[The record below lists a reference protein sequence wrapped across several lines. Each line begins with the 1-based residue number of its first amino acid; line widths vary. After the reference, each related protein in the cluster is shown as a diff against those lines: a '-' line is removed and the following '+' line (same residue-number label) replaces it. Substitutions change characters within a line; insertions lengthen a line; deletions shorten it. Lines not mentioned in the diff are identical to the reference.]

1 MQKKSTK
8 EEEFEVIY
16 EKYRHDVYK
25 LALYYTEDTYTAED
39 IAQKIFFKLYLH
51 FENIRNKENIRAYLL
66 KSARNL
72 AYNWVRDKH
81 EYKGEYIDNI
91 PEEDILLESAENLYV
106 RNEQE
111 RRIQAF
117 LAQILEEIAIENES
131 WYDILNLIYCLGK
144 THEEAA
150 AELGITMQVLYSK
163 FYRAKRWIRKNY
175 EKEFDEIM
183 KGGDS

>member
-1 MQKKSTK
+1 MQKKTTK
-8 EEEFEVIY
+8 EEEFAVIY

-25 LALYYTEDTYTAED
+25 LAIYFTEDPYTADD
-39 IAQKIFFKLYLH
+39 ITQKIFFKLYLH
-51 FENIRNKENIRAYLL
+51 FDNIRNKENIRAYLL

-81 EYKGEYIDNI
+81 ESMYIENV
-91 PEEDILLESAENLYV
+91 PEEDILLESLENNYV
-106 RNEQE
+106 KNEHD
-111 RRIQAF
+111 RRIQMF

-131 WYDILNLIYCLGK
+131 WYDIINLIYCLGK

-150 AELGITMQVLYSK
+150 EELGITMQVLYSK

-175 EKEFDEIM
+175 EKVFDEIM
-183 KGGDS
+183 NGGDS